1 MEYYFPRRPRYSWL
15 GYFLMGL
22 LGAVIGGLLVA
33 TALPGLAPDSIL
45 PPGSEATNANN
56 TQSAPPSAP
65 TDPVLAPEAPTFV
78 YPSVYAADKVGPA
91 VVGILNRG
99 VYYDRSGQR
108 RVVDR
113 GFGSGFILDSKGH
126 VVTNYHVIE
135 SAQEIV
141 VVLADGSARVAQV
154 VGTDRPTDL
163 AVIKIQAENLAVATL
178 GDSDKLKVGE
188 PVLAIGNPLD
198 MEFQRSVTSGVIS
211 GLNRKIQYDE
221 REFKVI
227 QTDAVINP
235 GNSGGPLV
243 NMEGEVIGINT
254 LKLLSGEGMGFAIP
268 INTAKPIIQ
277 ELIEKGRVSRAWMG
291 VWVAEKEIAATYGI
305 YFERGL
311 YVARVGD
318 GSPAQKAGI
327 REGDIILKV
336 GAQDVNS
343 FEDLKAI
350 LQKHKPNERLTV
362 VVQRNNT
369 SVSIEVVLGEMPSH
383 N

>member
-1 MEYYFPRRPRYSWL
+1 MEYYFPRKPRYSWL
-15 GYFLMGL
+15 GYFTMGL

-33 TALPGLAPDSIL
+33 TVLPGLSPEGAL
-45 PPGSEATNANN
+45 LPGSEATSGNNAEEKPD
-56 TQSAPPSAP
+56 S
-65 TDPVLAPEAPTFV
+65 VLPGPALEPEVVTFV
-78 YPSVYAADKVGPA
+78 FPSVYAADKAGPA

-113 GFGSGFILDSKGH
+113 GFGSGFILDDKGH

-135 SAQEIV
+135 NAQEIV
-141 VVLADGSARVAQV
+141 VVLADGSTSVAQV

-163 AVIKIQAENLAVATL
+163 AVIKIEAKNLSVAVL

-198 MEFQRSVTSGVIS
+198 MEFQRSVTLGVVS

-243 NMEGEVIGINT
+243 NMEGEVVGINT

-311 YVARVGD
+311 YVARVAE

-327 REGDIILKV
+327 KEGDIILKI
-336 GAQDVNS
+336 GTQDVNS
-343 FEDLKAI
+343 FEDLKSI

-369 SVSIEVVLGEMPSH
+369 SVSVEVVLGEMPSQ

>member
-327 REGDIILKV
+327 REGDIILKI

-362 VVQRNNT
+362 IVQRNNT
-369 SVSIEVVLGEMPSH
+369 SVSIEVVLGEMPSQ